1 MSQVSGTPATAHG
14 RSAWRVLRPVL
25 VLGGFV
31 AVWWALTTGVA
42 HAEASPHGLGD
53 TVRAAAKAQHSSPVR
68 DVVRRVHHEARP
80 TTTKVATHVRHQ
92 AAPVTNTVSSVVDA
106 TPVAPVKQEVTET
119 IRSAVSDTVKK
130 TRSLLAKTAADPGRR
145 HRRTPRPRL
154 SPRSANPQQG
164 KGILPPSA
172 LPRRPPPPRSW
183 TCSPRRSDSSQRP
196 PPPSTS
202 SGHRSRP
209 SSPLDAP
216 GGTPP
221 VHDPCASP
229 SGSSSTSFT
238 PVGVTE
244 SSWLVMPSVLRDLPT
259 WRLARLPGGPAYQPG
274 SSPD

>member
-80 TTTKVATHVRHQ
+80 TTKVATHVRHQ

-130 TRSLLAKTAADPGRR
+130 TRSLLAKTAADPVVDNVDNATKPVAEKRESSTGQGNSPSERASKKAS
-145 HRRTPRPRL
+145 TTSFVDLL
-154 SPRSANPQQG
+154 SSTFGQ
-164 KGILPPSA
+164 
-172 LPRRPPPPRSW
+172 
-183 TCSPRRSDSSQRP
+183 
-196 PPPSTS
+196 PSTS
-202 SGHRSRP
+202 SATIDSQRASIEAE
-209 SSPLDAP
+209 SPLDAP
-216 GGTPP
+216 GGTLP
-221 VHDPCASP
+221 VHDPCTSP